1 MIHKKRWLTAL
12 IISLWGLQGCSHTQ
26 EHHQYAQHAHTT
38 PVRQFDMEQ
47 SCRDAASLRY
57 NTRAQQLTISQLERF
72 QGSYEVSGKTTRE
85 EHFTCSFDGA
95 GQFLHLSMR

>member
-1 MIHKKRWLTAL
+1 MDKKRRLAGLVTLVLLGLT
-12 IISLWGLQGCSHTQ
+12 GCSHTE
-26 EHHQYAQHAHTT
+26 EHQQYAQRAHTA

-47 SCRDAASLRY
+47 SCRDAAAMRY

-72 QGSYEVSGKTTRE
+72 QGSYEVSGTTRRE
-85 EHFTCSFDGA
+85 EHFTCSFDDA